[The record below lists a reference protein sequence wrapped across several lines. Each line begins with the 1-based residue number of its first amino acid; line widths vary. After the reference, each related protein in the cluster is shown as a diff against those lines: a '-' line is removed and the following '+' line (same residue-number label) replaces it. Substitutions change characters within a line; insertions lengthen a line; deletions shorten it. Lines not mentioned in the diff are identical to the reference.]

1 MSQDLFAAFGSLEDK
16 PQSGGKHD
24 AKFGQDSQAPAYT
37 SGWAGSVAWNVDDD
51 DDDFGDFED
60 ASAPVA
66 ATREHPAVSLQQEP
80 GAMPH
85 SKQNH
90 TQAKPDPAEKPKDA
104 GRHPFAGNMDLLFA
118 AGDDDEYDA
127 GTDDLGDLSTNPE
140 AAVAYS
146 KQIFAAEQQKQPGSA
161 PQAPQTSQTQAPST
175 AKPPPTAEVVSQKLD
190 PRIPYKLKKESGYA
204 PTRDSNVLFDAEDL
218 SEQEEGDEFGDFAE
232 VEPDSSRN
240 NQNIGTARNQPH
252 PPSESPAIDLLGLD
266 DAPPRPLPEREKR
279 PSSSAKTAPRKQ
291 PSKAP
296 VPSTSHDDDDAWDD
310 FEETSASA
318 PSREMPIPKSAPSQS
333 QPTHPKPSPKPDAGA
348 QNSLPPTNIPPPTVL
363 LSIFPSIFASAD
375 EALFTPLSRLD
386 FKQKQMLLSHPA
398 THQFL
403 TGYLQTS
410 IALAHIVAG
419 RKQRW
424 KRDQM
429 LAQGMR
435 IGPAAAGGSKGG
447 MKLAGVDRSETAKED
462 REILDVL
469 RLWKGQVGKL
479 RSAVTAASSAP
490 KARKL
495 PPVPEIAEA
504 MPIKVLK
511 SAEGGFVAPH
521 ACALCGLKRE
531 ERVAKVD
538 TAVEDSFGEW
548 WVQGVNMH
556 LVCHKFWVEHS
567 GKLKSR

>member
-1 MSQDLFAAFGSLEDK
+1 MSQDLFAAFGSLEDE
-16 PQSGGKHD
+16 PRSGGKHD
-24 AKFGQDSQAPAYT
+24 TKIGQDTPAPSQAL
-37 SGWAGSVAWNVDDD
+37 GWPDNVAPNVNDDD

-66 ATREHPAVSLQQEP
+66 ATQEAPAITQQQKP
-80 GAMPH
+80 GAAQH
-85 SKQNH
+85 SKHTH
-90 TQAKPDPAEKPKDA
+90 TQARPNPAEKPKDA
-104 GRHPFAGNMDLLFA
+104 GKHPFAGNMDLLFA

-146 KQIFAAEQQKQPGSA
+146 KQIFAAEQQKQPRSA
-161 PQAPQTSQTQAPST
+161 PQAPQAPST

-190 PRIPYKLKKESGYA
+190 PRAPNKLKKKNGYA
-204 PTRDSNVLFDAEDL
+204 PTRDPNVLFDAEDL
-218 SEQEEGDEFGDFAE
+218 SEHEEGDEFGDFAE
-232 VEPDSSRN
+232 VEPDSSHN
-240 NQNIGTARNQPH
+240 NQNISTAQNKRH
-252 PPSESPAIDLLGLD
+252 MPSESPAIDLLGLD

-279 PSSSAKTAPRKQ
+279 PSSSAKTAPHKQ

-296 VPSTSHDDDDAWDD
+296 VPSTSHDEDDAWDD
-310 FEETSASA
+310 FEEMSTSA
-318 PSREMPIPKSAPSQS
+318 PSREMPVPKSAPSQPR
-333 QPTHPKPSPKPDAGA
+333 PTHSKPSPKPDTGS

-375 EALFTPLSRLD
+375 EALFTPLSRLE

-410 IALAHIVAG
+410 IALARIVAG

-424 KRDQM
+424 KRDQI

-504 MPIKVLK
+504 MPIKALK
-511 SAEGGFVAPH
+511 PAEGGFTAPH

>member
-1 MSQDLFAAFGSLEDK
+1 MSQDLFAAFGSLENE

-24 AKFGQDSQAPAYT
+24 AKIGQDTHAPSHA
-37 SGWAGSVAWNVDDD
+37 SGWTDSVAPNVDDDD

-66 ATREHPAVSLQQEP
+66 ATQEAPATSQQQKP
-80 GAMPH
+80 GAVQH
-85 SKQNH
+85 SKQTH
-90 TQAKPDPAEKPKDA
+90 AQARPNPAEKPKDA
-104 GRHPFAGNMDLLFA
+104 GKHPFAGNMDLLFA

-146 KQIFAAEQQKQPGSA
+146 KQIFAAEQQKQPRSA
-161 PQAPQTSQTQAPST
+161 PQAPQAPST

-190 PRIPYKLKKESGYA
+190 PRVPNKLKKKSGYA
-204 PTRDSNVLFDAEDL
+204 PTRDPNVLFDAEDL
-218 SEQEEGDEFGDFAE
+218 SEHEEGDEFGDFAE
-232 VEPDSSRN
+232 VKPDSSHN
-240 NQNIGTARNQPH
+240 NQNVSTAQTQRSSS
-252 PPSESPAIDLLGLD
+252 SESPAIDLLGLD
-266 DAPPRPLPEREKR
+266 DAPPRPLDEREKR
-279 PSSSAKTAPRKQ
+279 PPSSARTAPRKQ

-310 FEETSASA
+310 FEETSTSA

-333 QPTHPKPSPKPDAGA
+333 RPTNSKPSPKPDTGS

-375 EALFTPLSRLD
+375 EALFTPLSRLE

-424 KRDQM
+424 KRDQI

-495 PPVPEIAEA
+495 PPVPEITEA
-504 MPIKVLK
+504 MPIKALK
-511 SAEGGFVAPH
+511 PAEGGFTAPH

>member
-1 MSQDLFAAFGSLEDK
+1 MSQDLFAAFGSLEAR

-24 AKFGQDSQAPAYT
+24 EAQFGQNSHAPSHA
-37 SGWAGSVAWNVDDD
+37 SGLADSVAPNVDDD

-66 ATREHPAVSLQQEP
+66 TTQESPAIAQQQKSGATH
-80 GAMPH
+80 H
-85 SKQNH
+85 SKEAH
-90 TQAKPDPAEKPKDA
+90 TRAKAEPAEKPKDA
-104 GRHPFAGNMDLLFA
+104 GKHPFAGNMDLLFA

-146 KQIFAAEQQKQPGSA
+146 KQIFAAEQQRQQRSA
-161 PQAPQTSQTQAPST
+161 PQAPQAPST
-175 AKPPPTAEVVSQKLD
+175 AKPPPTAEVVSEKLG
-190 PRIPYKLKKESGYA
+190 PREPNKLKKKSGYTPA
-204 PTRDSNVLFDAEDL
+204 KDPNVLFDAEDL
-218 SEQEEGDEFGDFAE
+218 SEHEEIDEFGDFAE
-232 VEPDSSRN
+232 VEPDSS
-240 NQNIGTARNQPH
+240 QTHKNIGTTQNQRH
-252 PPSESPAIDLLGLD
+252 VPSETPAIDLLGLD
-266 DAPPRPLPEREKR
+266 DGSPRSLPEREKR
-279 PSSSAKTAPRKQ
+279 HSSSTKIAPGKR
-291 PSKAP
+291 PSKTP
-296 VPSTSHDDDDAWDD
+296 VPSTPNDDDDAWDD
-310 FEETSASA
+310 FEETSAHASPREA
-318 PSREMPIPKSAPSQS
+318 PVPKSVPCQS
-333 QPTHPKPSPKPDAGA
+333 RPTHSKPSPKPDTGS

-375 EALFTPLSRLD
+375 EALFTPLSRLE

-424 KRDQM
+424 KRDQI

-469 RLWKGQVGKL
+469 RLWKSQVGKL

-504 MPIKVLK
+504 MPIKALK
-511 SAEGGFVAPH
+511 PAEGGFVAPH

-538 TAVEDSFGEW
+538 TVVEDSFGEW

-556 LVCHKFWVEHS
+556 LVCHKFWIEHS

>member
-1 MSQDLFAAFGSLEDK
+1 MSQDLFAAFGSLEDRS
-16 PQSGGKHD
+16 QSGGKHND
-24 AKFGQDSQAPAYT
+24 AKGGQDWHAPSHA
-37 SGWAGSVAWNVDDD
+37 SGWADGVASNIDDD

-60 ASAPVA
+60 ASVPLA
-66 ATREHPAVSLQQEP
+66 ATQEDPAIAQQQKP
-80 GAMPH
+80 GEIQR
-85 SKQNH
+85 SKQTH
-90 TQAKPDPAEKPKDA
+90 TQAGPNPAEKPKDA
-104 GRHPFAGNMDLLFA
+104 GKHPFAGNMDLLFA

-146 KQIFAAEQQKQPGSA
+146 KQIFAAEQQKQLRSA
-161 PQAPQTSQTQAPST
+161 PQAPQAPST

-190 PRIPYKLKKESGYA
+190 PREPNKLKEKSGYT
-204 PTRDSNVLFDAEDL
+204 PTRDPNVLFDAEDL
-218 SEQEEGDEFGDFAE
+218 SEHEEGDEFGDFEE
-232 VEPDSSRN
+232 VEPDSSQN
-240 NQNIGTARNQPH
+240 NQNIGTAQIQRH
-252 PPSESPAIDLLGLD
+252 TASEAPAIDLLGLD

-279 PSSSAKTAPRKQ
+279 PSSSATKTAARKQ

-318 PSREMPIPKSAPSQS
+318 PFREVPIPKSAQS
-333 QPTHPKPSPKPDAGA
+333 RPTDSKPPPKPDAGS

-375 EALFTPLSRLD
+375 EALFTPLSRLE

-424 KRDQM
+424 KRDQI

-435 IGPAAAGGSKGG
+435 IGPAAGGGSRGG

-469 RLWKGQVGKL
+469 RLWKSQVGKL

-504 MPIKVLK
+504 MPIKALK
-511 SAEGGFVAPH
+511 PAEGGFVAPH

-556 LVCHKFWVEHS
+556 LFCHKFWVEHS
-567 GKLKSR
+567 GKLKTR